1 MAVAYSRL
9 SSGFADRGEINSPA
23 LPADGR
29 PLRQFLDNLP
39 RGNPKQTAKQLLDA
53 IRSSE
58 KLKKSGSDRLN
69 QLEAA
74 RSVVIDSVA
83 WLENQFIGSPLPLT
97 QDRKNSALLALDLE
111 VALADGYRM
120 ACVELC
126 APKGSIPLLKS
137 GAVSAVLVRALWHY
151 QRALLA
157 SWKLYHSPPAG
168 AWQGLHRTYQFA
180 LELGV
185 QNKEAADPIIGR
197 ALQPHSIYT
206 ETVVLS
212 LMNPLAYAQPELD
225 ALMKLA
231 HSFSPS
237 CAVTPGRISE
247 KQVVLPL
254 FDDLAPDCELAS
266 EDSAFLDFS
275 QLQQAIND
283 ALAVGEGDEAEVT
296 VNNLRIAVARS
307 ALRRCQRAFGL
318 ASARAANR
326 LVAEY
331 PIETVT
337 GLHALHFFASG
348 RLDFE
353 DFIQKISQSGQQGL
367 SMTADWM
374 SAKTDAQQMKVQ
386 KAVVLDHSLNGY
398 RLRWPGDVPN
408 RIRIG
413 EIIGLNAAPPELD
426 ADWMVGSIRWLRY
439 EDDGSISAG
448 VKLLSRR
455 CSAVAIRSNHDG
467 RVGQLQRGLE
477 LPALDENL
485 PRRFLISGKAD
496 NAEPRIDVL
505 FGYEPYRM
513 SAPRT
518 LEPVNARA
526 RAMVSNVDYS
536 LLEERVG

>member
-1 MAVAYSRL
+1 MAVAYTRL
-9 SSGFADRGEINSPA
+9 AGGGDNRGEANGPA

-39 RGNPKQTAKQLLDA
+39 RGNPKQTAKLLLDA

-69 QLEAA
+69 QLEAT

-97 QDRKNSALLALDLE
+97 QERKNCALLALELE

-137 GAVSAVLVRALWHY
+137 GAVSTVLVRALWHY
-151 QRALLA
+151 QRTLLT

-185 QNKEAADPIIGR
+185 QNKESTDPIIGR
-197 ALQPHSIYT
+197 ALQPHSLYT

-231 HSFSPS
+231 HAFSPS
-237 CAVTPGRISE
+237 CVVTPGRTSE

-254 FDDLAPDCELAS
+254 LEDLPPDCELPEEA
-266 EDSAFLDFS
+266 SAFLDFS

-283 ALAVGEGDEAEVT
+283 ALFVGEGDEAEVT

-318 ASARAANR
+318 ASARGASR
-326 LVAEY
+326 LVDEY
-331 PIETVT
+331 SIETVT

-367 SMTADWM
+367 SMSADWM
-374 SAKTDAQQMKVQ
+374 SSKSDAQQMKVQ

-413 EIIGLNAAPPELD
+413 EIIGLNAAPPELES
-426 ADWMVGSIRWLRY
+426 DWMVGSIRWLRY

-448 VKLLSRR
+448 IKLLTRR
-455 CSAVAIRSNHDG
+455 CSAVGIRQNQDG

-477 LPALDENL
+477 LPALDENM
-485 PRRFLISGKAD
+485 PRRFLMAGKAES
-496 NAEPRIDVL
+496 AAPRIDVM

-513 SAPRT
+513 SAPRI

-526 RAMVSNVDYS
+526 RAMVSNVDYT

>member
-1 MAVAYSRL
+1 MAVAYTRL
-9 SSGFADRGEINSPA
+9 AGGFDDRVEANGPA

-39 RGNPKQTAKQLLDA
+39 RGNPKQTAKLLLDA
-53 IRSSE
+53 LRSSGRV
-58 KLKKSGSDRLN
+58 KKSGADRLN
-69 QLEAA
+69 QLEAT

-97 QDRKNSALLALDLE
+97 QDRKSSALLALELE
-111 VALADGYRM
+111 VALADGYRL

-137 GAVSAVLVRALWHY
+137 GAVSTVLIRTLWHY
-151 QRALLA
+151 QRSLLT
-157 SWKLYHSPPAG
+157 SWKLYHSAPAG

-185 QNKEAADPIIGR
+185 QSKEAADPIIGR
-197 ALQPHSIYT
+197 ALQPHSLYT

-231 HSFSPS
+231 NAFSPGY
-237 CAVTPGRISE
+237 AVTPVRTDE

-254 FDDLAPDCELAS
+254 ADDLPPDSELPA
-266 EDSAFLDFS
+266 DASAFLDFGK
-275 QLQQAIND
+275 LQQAIND
-283 ALAVGEGDEAEVT
+283 ALAVGEGDDAEVA
-296 VNNLRIAVARS
+296 VNNSGIVLARS

-326 LVAEY
+326 LLAEY
-331 PIETVT
+331 GIETVT
-337 GLHALHFFASG
+337 GLHALHFFAAG

-353 DFIQKISQSGQQGL
+353 NFIQNISQSGQQGL

-374 SAKTDAQQMKVQ
+374 AVKTDAQQMKVQ

-398 RLRWPGDVPN
+398 RLRWPGNVPN

-413 EIIGLNAAPPELD
+413 EIIGLNAAPAELE

-439 EDDGSISAG
+439 EDDGSITAG

-455 CSAVAIRSNHDG
+455 CSAVAIRSNQDG
-467 RVGQLQRGLE
+467 RIGQLQRGLE
-477 LPALDENL
+477 LPALDESL
-485 PRRFLISGKAD
+485 PRRFLMSGKAES
-496 NAEPRIDVL
+496 ALPRIDVL
-505 FGYEPYRM
+505 YGYEPYRM
-513 SAPRT
+513 VAPRI

-526 RAMVSNVDYS
+526 RAMVSNVDYT